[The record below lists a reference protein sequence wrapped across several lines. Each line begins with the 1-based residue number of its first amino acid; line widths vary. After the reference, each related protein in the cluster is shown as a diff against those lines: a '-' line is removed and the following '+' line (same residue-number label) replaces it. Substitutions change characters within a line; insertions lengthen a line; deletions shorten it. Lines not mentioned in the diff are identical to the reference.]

1 MGFFTSLFSVGKKL
15 FVPVVNIAKKAAL
28 PIANLGRKIGSSI
41 SSGFQRV
48 KNIFKSTPK
57 PRTQLSEPL
66 LGSIP
71 NPSQIDKIVKL
82 GQQMPVKQSWQTIR
96 ESGKAIGGVS
106 KKGAG
111 GLTKAQRIAQET
123 KRINEMGKKLNQ
135 ADYITDMLQL

>member
-57 PRTQLSEPL
+57 PRTQSEPL

-82 GQQMPVKQSWQTIR
+82 GQQMPVKESWMSIR

-106 KKGAG
+106 KKGVG
-111 GLTKAQRIAQET
+111 GLTKSQRIAQRT
-123 KRINEMGKKLNQ
+123 RNIMDAGKKLNQ
-135 ADYITDMLQL
+135 ADYVADFLSL